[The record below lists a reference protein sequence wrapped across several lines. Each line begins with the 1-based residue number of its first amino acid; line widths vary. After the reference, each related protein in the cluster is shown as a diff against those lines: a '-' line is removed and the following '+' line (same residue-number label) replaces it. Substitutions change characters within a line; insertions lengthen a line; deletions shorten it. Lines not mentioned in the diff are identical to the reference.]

1 MPKRRNRKPQ
11 VSPTLVAASIER
23 LTPEGRGVAHIDGK
37 VTFIEYALP
46 GEQVMMQYTRNSSKF
61 DEGKAVEVIHAS
73 AERAQPLCAH
83 FGLCGGCSLQHMNA
97 DAQINSKQQA
107 LLDQLQY
114 LANVQPETIL
124 SPLRGPLW
132 GYRHKARLGVKFV
145 FKKNKVLVGFREKAE
160 SLLADISH
168 CKVLHPSV
176 GEKLEELSQLIMGM
190 AARSTIPQIEVA
202 VSDSATALI
211 FRHLEPLSESDQ
223 QALIQFAQQHNFHIY
238 LQSAGPDSICPLW
251 PAQADTLRYRL
262 DNHNITIEFSPDDF
276 TQVNPEINRQMLD
289 RALTLLDLK
298 ADEKVLDLFCG
309 LGNFTLPMARQCAQ
323 VTGVEGAV
331 SMVVKAR
338 HNAQINGLENVEFHA
353 ADLAGDL
360 TGYPWLNQQ
369 YDKIL
374 LDPPRSGA
382 MSMLKHLGKLGAS
395 RIVYVSCSVATLA
408 RDTQVLVHEFGYKL
422 TAAGVMDM
430 FPHTAHV
437 ESIAV
442 FDKKGKR

>member
-1 MPKRRNRKPQ
+1 MSKRRNRKPQ
-11 VSPTLVAASIER
+11 VSPTPVAATIER

-37 VTFIEYALP
+37 VTFIDYALP
-46 GEQVMMQYTRNSSKF
+46 GEQVMLQYTRSSSKF
-61 DEGKAVEVIHAS
+61 DEGRAVEVLQAS
-73 AERAQPLCAH
+73 ADRAQPLCAH

-107 LLDQLQY
+107 LLDQLQHM
-114 LANVQPETIL
+114 AGVQPSEIL
-124 SPLRGPLW
+124 PPLRGPLW
-132 GYRHKARLGVKFV
+132 GYRHKARLGVKYV

-160 SLLADISH
+160 SLLADLSH
-168 CKVLHPSV
+168 CKVLHPAV
-176 GEKLEELSQLIMGM
+176 GEKLVDLSQLIMGM
-190 AARSTIPQIEVA
+190 AARSSIPQIEVA
-202 VSDSATALI
+202 VSADATALI
-211 FRHLEPLSESDQ
+211 FRHMEPLNESDQ
-223 QALIQFAQQHNFHIY
+223 QALIQFAQQHKFHIY
-238 LQSAGPDSICPLW
+238 LQSAGPDSIHPLW
-251 PAQADTLRYRL
+251 PAQPETLRYKL
-262 DNHNITIEFSPDDF
+262 DKHDITIEFSPEDF

-298 ADEKVLDLFCG
+298 PDEKVLDLFCG

-338 HNAQINGLENVEFHA
+338 HNAQLNGLKNVEFHA
-353 ADLAGDL
+353 ADLSADL
-360 TGYPWLNQQ
+360 IGYPWLNQQ

-395 RIVYVSCSVATLA
+395 RIVYVSCNVATLA
-408 RDTQVLVHEFGYKL
+408 RDAQVLVQECGYTL
-422 TAAGVMDM
+422 DAAGVMDM

-442 FDKKGKR
+442 FNKKSKR